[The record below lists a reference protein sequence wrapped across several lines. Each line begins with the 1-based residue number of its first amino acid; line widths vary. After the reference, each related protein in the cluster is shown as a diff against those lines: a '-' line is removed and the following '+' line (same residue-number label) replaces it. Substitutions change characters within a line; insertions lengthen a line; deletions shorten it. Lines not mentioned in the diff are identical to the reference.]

1 MEPTTF
7 GLSCQLRAVTVPNS
21 RRRPFLFLI
30 SLKIFQ
36 PKISPLSHFPFFVFH
51 FSSLRICWWWWW
63 CYGLQMGFAWGLWLR
78 LGLVWRRLE
87 GNGSHGRWI
96 VVGWVLIPGSF
107 RSWMALG
114 RGSWRLIL
122 VGLGLNRCWLGLNPW
137 WVLLWCGFCFGV
149 GFASICCWLGLNWW
163 WVLLWCGFCFDW
175 VLAGFCFSDGFCFD
189 YFDGFCF
196 GVGSGG

>member
-1 MEPTTF
+1 
-7 GLSCQLRAVTVPNS
+7 
-21 RRRPFLFLI
+21 
-30 SLKIFQ
+30 
-36 PKISPLSHFPFFVFH
+36 
-51 FSSLRICWWWWW
+51 
-63 CYGLQMGFAWGLWLR
+63 MGFAWGLWLR

-196 GVGSGG
+196 GVGSGGWCWFSGGFVVQWCLVFQWWQWVVPWWLGGRSKAEEVFWLMRCW